1 MAFAAV
7 QHRLRTAA
15 VDYSRMVVDRRRRI
29 YLVGGSI
36 RWSATVDDDV
46 KLVIRSLL
54 RRGRGWH
61 LAGVTVVAF
70 TVNSVNSVLSTR

>member
-36 RWSATVDDDV
+36 RWSATVED
-46 KLVIRSLL
+46 IRSLL

-70 TVNSVNSVLSTR
+70 TLTVNSVLQRDG

>member
-15 VDYSRMVVDRRRRI
+15 VYYSRMVVDRRRRI

-36 RWSATVDDDV
+36 RWSATVDGDV

-54 RRGRGWH
+54 IRGRGWQVH

-70 TVNSVNSVLSTR
+70 TVNSVLSTR

>member
-7 QHRLRTAA
+7 QHRLRTSA
-15 VDYSRMVVDRRRRI
+15 VDYSRMVVDRRRRRPI
-29 YLVGGSI
+29 YLVGGSR

-54 RRGRGWH
+54 IRGTGWH

-70 TVNSVNSVLSTR
+70 TVNSVLSTR